1 MDNIEEDV
9 EEWMIEKNHILIN
22 SHDDEPSH
30 NSRSWRS
37 TSTRDFAMA
46 TENIQRKV
54 MREVT
59 KQLGGSDH
67 KPITLTLN
75 QMPIPD
81 YKQKS
86 ASWNYKKPDWDL

>member
-1 MDNIEEDV
+1 MTMNPVIIQEAGEV
-9 EEWMIEKNHILIN
+9 QAHE
-22 SHDDEPSH
+22 
-30 NSRSWRS
+30 
-37 TSTRDFAMA
+37 TMA
-46 TENIQRKV
+46 TKNIQRKV

-67 KPITLTLN
+67 KPIILTLN